1 MSACTSFLAS
11 RSPSD
16 KSTPQKLFCSAKDS
30 TPACS
35 SLEAT
40 CRVHAIRNFAFFD
53 PRCKLMIIPGCN
65 CVRRAASRAPVWV
78 MSIVCAR
85 WVTSSIETLTDN
97 TIFLRDDLRFSSMDN
112 NYHLPTSRGKVTG
125 VTTSIGKQVHSRKMD
140 VRIAN
145 SLAYISTSLL
155 RALEVSDLER
165 RLEALEQAQKSEE
178 GGYIEAKGT
187 RGTARVSK
195 QGANGR
201 TFSRNLPV
209 LSG

>member
-1 MSACTSFLAS
+1 MSKQCF
-11 RSPSD
+11 
-16 KSTPQKLFCSAKDS
+16 AKNRNGKRCG
-30 TPACS
+30 AW
-35 SLEAT
+35 A
-40 CRVHAIRNFAFFD
+40 AIGKAKCALHLD
-53 PRCKLMIIPGCN
+53 PT
-65 CVRRAASRAPVWV
+65 RAAKMGSKHGSRAVLPLHRDAVPMEPPKTAGDV
-78 MSIVCAR
+78 RDLLANTMS
-85 WVTSSIETLTDN
+85 
-97 TIFLRDDLRFSSMDN
+97 
-112 NYHLPTSRGKVTG
+112 
-125 VTTSIGKQVHSRKMD
+125 QVHSRKMD